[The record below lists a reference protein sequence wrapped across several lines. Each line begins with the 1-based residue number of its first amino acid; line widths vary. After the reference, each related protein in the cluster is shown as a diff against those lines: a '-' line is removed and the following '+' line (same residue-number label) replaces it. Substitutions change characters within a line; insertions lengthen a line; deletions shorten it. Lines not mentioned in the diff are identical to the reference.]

1 MVNYY
6 GKFLQDLATTLT
18 PLYYLLRKST
28 VWSWE
33 SKQRRAFRNVKD
45 LLQSS
50 RVQTHCNDQLPLILA
65 SPYGLGAV
73 LSHRMPDG
81 TEKTISFSSRS
92 LSKKP
97 RPTTL
102 IWTRRLWLLYNM
114 VSKSTIS
121 IYMAGDLR
129 LKLITNHLPI
139 FSMNHEQ
146 LRQWPLV
153 ASRGI

>member
-6 GKFLQDLATTLT
+6 GKFLPDLATTLA

-28 VWSWE
+28 IWSWE
-33 SKQRRAFRNVKD
+33 SKQRIAFRDVKD

-50 RVQTHCNDQLPLILA
+50 RVLTLSQ
-65 SPYGLGAV
+65 YGLGAV

-81 TEKTISFSSRS
+81 TEKLISFSSCS
-92 LSKKP
+92 LSKKL

-102 IWTRRLWLLYNM
+102 IWTRRLWLLYM

-121 IYMAGDLR
+121 IYMAADLR
-129 LKLITNHLPI
+129 LKLTTNHSPI
-139 FSMNHEQ
+139 FSINREQ
-146 LRQWPLV
+146 L
-153 ASRGI
+153 